1 MVVAK
6 FAGNKKINVEAE
18 GFTINVD
25 LPKNNGGDATAPNP
39 FVLMLSSLLACSAYH
54 LLFFVEKL
62 GLNREDFHM
71 ELIPELDANGDMQKA
86 LIKIFVPD
94 TFPKEREAS
103 LIGSVSTCKVGK
115 HLKAQRTIE
124 IVRK

>member
-1 MVVAK
+1 MVIAK
-6 FAGNKKINVEAE
+6 FAGNKKINVEAA

-25 LPKNNGGDATAPNP
+25 LPKNNGGDASAPNP
-39 FVLMLSSLLACSAYH
+39 FALMLSSLLACSAYH

-62 GLNREDFHM
+62 GLNKEDFHM
-71 ELIPELDANGDMQKA
+71 ELIPKSDSNGDMQKA

-94 TFPKEREAS
+94 SFPREKEAA
-103 LIGSVSTCKVGK
+103 LIGSVSACKVGR